1 MPNQQ
6 TQKSILEE
14 TFAEIA
20 SIKESLSNN
29 ASALL
34 KGDLKSELQNVVA
47 KAINEARGEDFEN
60 PESDNAETD
69 DTTPAGGD
77 QAPAFPSDDTDVS
90 GGAEDDVAGGFPPT
104 DASPTGTGDEIPT
117 DDMPPMGGADLG
129 GDEEIVD
136 LTGASDEEVLQ
147 VFKKMGPEDEIEVI
161 QTPDGNIE
169 LKVGGEEY
177 IIKNLGGASEEGGM
191 PPMEPEMGAEP
202 EMGGEMPPMEPEMGA
217 EPEMGGNPEMGDES
231 NPEETEP
238 DGDAD
243 NTETADAF
251 PPKKDGL
258 MAEAD
263 YKKELAR
270 VKEMG
275 ANGGNT
281 SVDKRSDVKSPKTSD
296 IATTGGSNTIKDNK
310 DENYDKRSDVK
321 DPKVT
326 EVATLGK
333 GGENLDTN
341 VTKNYEHGQ
350 SDKRTDV
357 KAAPVTA
364 DPKVTGGKGA
374 LQAGIAN
381 APNYDRGT
389 KSTPVT
395 ADPKTGSKTTVGIA
409 ESAAQLKAKLDEN
422 HDKLVYTRQKYAE
435 AVADNANL
443 RDQIT
448 NLNESVKSFTTSEDG
463 YKKAITTLRE
473 QFNEVALFTSNLTY
487 TVKLMTEHAT
497 TKEEKT
503 QILERF
509 ETAKTLGESKVIYE
523 SIAASFGAPAKKTV
537 SLDEQINRT
546 AASGASAINE
556 STAYQ
561 SPELGRMKELIQKM
575 K

>member
-1 MPNQQ
+1 MPNQK

-34 KGDLKSELQNVVA
+34 NGDLKSELQNVVA
-47 KAINEARGEDFEN
+47 KAINEARGEENFEN
-60 PESDNAETD
+60 PETDNAETD
-69 DTTPAGGD
+69 DINPADGD
-77 QAPAFPSDDTDVS
+77 SAFPSDDTDVS
-90 GGAEDDVAGGFPPT
+90 GEPEDDVAGGFPPT
-104 DASPTGTGDEIPT
+104 DASPTGTDDEMPT
-117 DDMPPMGGADLG
+117 DDMPPMGGADF
-129 GDEEIVD
+129 GDEDVVD

-169 LKVGGEEY
+169 LKMGGEEY
-177 IIKNLGGASEEGGM
+177 IIKNIGGASGSSELPE
-191 PPMEPEMGAEP
+191 MEPEMEP
-202 EMGGEMPPMEPEMGA
+202 EMGGETETEPEMEPEM
-217 EPEMGGNPEMGDES
+217 EPES

-238 DGDAD
+238 DNDED

-270 VKEMG
+270 VKAM
-275 ANGGNT
+275 APNGGNT
-281 SVDKRSDVKSPKTSD
+281 SVDKRSDVKAPKTNA
-296 IATTGGSNTIKDNK
+296 IPTKGGSNTIKDNQ
-310 DENYDKRSDVK
+310 DANYDKRSDVK
-321 DPKVT
+321 SPKET

-333 GGENLDTN
+333 GGKNLDTN
-341 VTKNYEHGQ
+341 VTKNYDHGQ

-389 KSTPVT
+389 KSTPVN

-409 ESAAQLKAKLDEN
+409 ESTAQLKAKLDEN

-443 RDQIT
+443 RDQIA
-448 NLNESVKSFTTSEDG
+448 NLNENVKSFTTSEDG
-463 YKKAITTLRE
+463 YRKAITTLRE

-487 TVKLMTEHAT
+487 AVKLMTEHAT

-561 SPELGRMKELIQKM
+561 NPELGRMKELIQKM

>member
-34 KGDLKSELQNVVA
+34 NGDLKSELQNVVA

-60 PESDNAETD
+60 SETDNAETD
-69 DTTPAGGD
+69 DITPAGGD

-104 DASPTGTGDEIPT
+104 DASPTGTGDEMPT
-117 DDMPPMGGADLG
+117 DDMPPMGGADM

-202 EMGGEMPPMEPEMGA
+202 EMGGDMPPMEPEMGA

-275 ANGGNT
+275 SNGGNT
-281 SVDKRSDVKSPKTSD
+281 SVDKRSDVKSPKTTP

-321 DPKVT
+321 DPKEI

-341 VTKNYEHGQ
+341 VTKNYDHGK

-448 NLNESVKSFTTSEDG
+448 NLNESVKAFTTSEDG

-487 TVKLMTEHAT
+487 AVKLMTEHAT